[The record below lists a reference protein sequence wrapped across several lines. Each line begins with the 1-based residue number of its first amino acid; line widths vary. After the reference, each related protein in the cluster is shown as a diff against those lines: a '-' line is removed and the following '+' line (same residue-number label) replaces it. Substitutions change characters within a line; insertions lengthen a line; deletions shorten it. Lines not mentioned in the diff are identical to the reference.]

1 MSSASESTNNPD
13 VKLNID
19 RIEIQYNEDASAASA
34 QNYKVKICDFND
46 IYPSGIPQ
54 ILNNFRCF
62 YFITD
67 KNNNLVEI
75 NQGNISQKIS
85 EADAI
90 SFLQRTDKSDFIVN
104 NISYIAFFN
113 IIHRLKKTFVNYY

>member
-46 IYPSGIPQ
+46 IYPSGY
-54 ILNNFRCF
+54 LRF
-62 YFITD
+62 
-67 KNNNLVEI
+67 
-75 NQGNISQKIS
+75 
-85 EADAI
+85 
-90 SFLQRTDKSDFIVN
+90 
-104 NISYIAFFN
+104 
-113 IIHRLKKTFVNYY
+113 